1 MEDVYTATLLHYF
14 NCQLDQILQDT
25 RKNLGT
31 IFLNFKVLYN
41 FIALDLSR
49 ILSVLNLRYNKFS
62 SKFSLLHGFD
72 YTHVQYLVI

>member
-31 IFLNFKVLYN
+31 IYLNFIN
-41 FIALDLSR
+41 F
-49 ILSVLNLRYNKFS
+49 YS
-62 SKFSLLHGFD
+62 SGFEQN
-72 YTHVQYLVI
+72 TVSFKSKIK